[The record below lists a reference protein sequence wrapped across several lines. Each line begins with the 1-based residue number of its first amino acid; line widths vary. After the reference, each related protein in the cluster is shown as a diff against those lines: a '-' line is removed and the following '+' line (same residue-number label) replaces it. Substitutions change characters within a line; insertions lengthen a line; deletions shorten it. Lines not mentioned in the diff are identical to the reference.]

1 MTLKFF
7 TATGVAF
14 GFEQSEFTVEHVRL
28 DDIAAHLSQINRFGG
43 AGKVPYTVLE
53 HSLLVAELVAPPLRR
68 AALLHDATEA
78 YLGDVVA
85 PLKVALPGYVH
96 LERHFREV
104 ISAAFGVAPSTVED
118 DAALHKADG
127 RAFAVE
133 SHLLG
138 PPGLWEFLGSPR
150 DHEAEELLK
159 SIREQPIEV
168 CRQRFAAA
176 LHTS

>member
-14 GFEQSEFTVEHVRL
+14 GFAQDEFTVEHVRL
-28 DDIAAHLSQINRFGG
+28 ADIVAHLSQINRFGG
-43 AGKVPYTVLE
+43 AGKAPYSVLE

-85 PLKVALPGYVH
+85 PLKAALPVYVH
-96 LERHFREV
+96 MERHFREV
-104 ISAAFGVAPSTVED
+104 ISEAFGIAPSSVAD

-127 RAFAVE
+127 RAFAAE
-133 SHLLG
+133 SRLLG

-150 DHEAEELLK
+150 DREAEEVLK

-168 CRQRFAAA
+168 CRQRFADGLNA
-176 LHTS
+176 S